1 MSSTAAWGRSQLCGP
16 HNSWLSHSAAWRRWQ
31 HAGSYVG
38 DRDGVSCALQVLLNW
53 VYCQCYRVPKHKSWT
68 LPQMRLFP
76 RIYGGVFITK
86 LFKFLHILHG
96 AWPMQLCRTPWS
108 GSVPIFLAFFY
119 SMNPTHAPG
128 SLVKRLKWFCWK
140 IQFCGDISEISDSA
154 LTNTVR
160 SRTPRRLPL
169 SGVIKLNL
177 KKLKIDYHCG
187 ESDSALTNTVRNR
200 TPRRLTLRGVKQIL
214 FAFKYLHLQ
223 GIQGSYVDFSNYFRK
238 SKIN

>member
-1 MSSTAAWGRSQLCGP
+1 
-16 HNSWLSHSAAWRRWQ
+16 
-31 HAGSYVG
+31 
-38 DRDGVSCALQVLLNW
+38 
-53 VYCQCYRVPKHKSWT
+53 
-68 LPQMRLFP
+68 
-76 RIYGGVFITK
+76 
-86 LFKFLHILHG
+86 
-96 AWPMQLCRTPWS
+96 
-108 GSVPIFLAFFY
+108 
-119 SMNPTHAPG
+119 MNPTHAPG

-214 FAFKYLHLQ
+214 FAFKYLHCSRESRVHMLIFQIIFVNPKLTNTVRSKTPRWLTMNRSRPPRWLTRRTPRWLTLRGVLPSHILSLQ
-223 GIQGSYVDFSNYFRK
+223 ASSRLDRED
-238 SKIN
+238 